1 GAAMPLDSKA
11 QYVPIR
17 WPRHALAL
25 EESSRW
31 RLTKLSSGGSKIAFN
46 AQIQCPM
53 QNLRDRPI
61 RKKITITVMM
71 VAVAVLL
78 PVFSVLFGF
87 QVYTLRQHSVH
98 ELAVTGEMTAHNCVT
113 AVMFKDEA

>member
-1 GAAMPLDSKA
+1 
-11 QYVPIR
+11 
-17 WPRHALAL
+17 
-25 EESSRW
+25 
-31 RLTKLSSGGSKIAFN
+31 
-46 AQIQCPM
+46 M

-78 PVFSVLFGF
+78 PAFSVLFGF

-98 ELAVTGEMTAHNCVT
+98 ELAVTGEMTAHNCVA
-113 AVMFKDEA
+113 AVMFKDEAVAAQILNGLRAIPQIVSGRLELLNHQRLAAIGTERDL